1 MEKLN
6 IIESLTNK
14 LNLSNEEAAKF
25 FPLVKVR
32 KYLKGQFVV
41 QAGDVCKYSSY
52 VNSGALKTF
61 FMDNNG
67 SEHIV
72 FFSIEHWW
80 TGDYGS
86 FITQEPADYS
96 IQCVE
101 NCELIQI
108 ARSNYELI
116 MEEIPKLEKF
126 FRQNVEHAYVA
137 VQRRL
142 VDRNSLT
149 AKENYFKFTDKYP
162 QLEQRFP
169 QYMIASYLGI
179 SPEFL
184 SKIRKEASSQKKKT

>member
-1 MEKLN
+1 MQKQE
-6 IIESLTNK
+6 IIEYLTN
-14 LNLSNEEAAKF
+14 NLRLSTEEEDKF
-25 FPLVKVR
+25 FSLVKVR

-41 QAGDVCKYSSY
+41 QAGDVCKYSNY

-61 FMDNNG
+61 FMDNKGN
-67 SEHIV
+67 EHIV
-72 FFSIEHWW
+72 SFAIEKWW

-86 FITQEPADYS
+86 FITQEAADYS

-108 ARSNYELI
+108 SRYNYEMIL
-116 MEEIPKLEKF
+116 EEIPKLEKF
-126 FRQNVEHAYVA
+126 FRQNVENAYVA
-137 VQRRL
+137 VQRRI

-149 AKENYFKFTDKYP
+149 AKENYFKFIDKYP
-162 QLEQRFP
+162 QIEQRFP

-184 SKIRKEASSQKKKT
+184 SEIRKEASFQNKKT